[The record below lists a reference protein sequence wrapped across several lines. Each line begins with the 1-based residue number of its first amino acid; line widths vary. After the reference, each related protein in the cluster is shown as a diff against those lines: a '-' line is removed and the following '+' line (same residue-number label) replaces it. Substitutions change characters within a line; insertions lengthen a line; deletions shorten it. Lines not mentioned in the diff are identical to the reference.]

1 MMSKIKLETRR
12 PSRRFN
18 LVLILAAVVIAAIF
32 AAMFGS
38 GRGAAQELDKLN
50 RFVQTQAAARDAASR
65 KFREGR
71 DFVGEENWARAA
83 ERFRD
88 FLTDHPKDK
97 NLDAALYWLAFSLKK
112 QARYEEAG
120 RFLNRLLK
128 EFPRSNWA
136 DDARAMRVEIAPQ
149 LGDTKTVEEELTVVV
164 GNGSIHVVGKQAKT
178 GESADDEIKIVALQ
192 SLFQANPER
201 AFAYVTTLLKSGSTA
216 NKNLKEAALEMLRR
230 YPSKNALALLVDM
243 ARNEPDRELRVTAIH
258 TLGRT
263 NDAAAFGLLRELAT
277 SARDDETSKAAI
289 FAISRYDSAEAGAL
303 LSQLARGAQSREVRK
318 EAIFWLSRGGSDAT
332 VDELMGIYEADRD
345 AEVRKQITF
354 ALKRV
359 GTTRALTKLQ
369 EIARTT
375 GGDAKVRESA
385 IHWIGQRGDEPAVEF
400 LISLYDTERDEE
412 IKEKI
417 IFGLSRTNSKRALR
431 KLIDIA
437 RSDSSVELR
446 KQAVFWLGRSSDPEA
461 AKFLEGLL
469 N

>member
-1 MMSKIKLETRR
+1 MVRKIQIEIPRK
-12 PSRRFN
+12 SRRLN
-18 LVLILAAVVIAAIF
+18 LVLILAAAVIASML
-32 AAMFGS
+32 AAAFGS

-65 KFREGR
+65 KFVEGR
-71 DFVGEENWARAA
+71 DLIGEENWERAA

-88 FLTDHPKDK
+88 FLTDHPKNK

-112 QARYEEAG
+112 QAKYEEAG
-120 RFLNRLLK
+120 GYLNRLLK
-128 EFPRSNWA
+128 EFPRSNWT

-149 LGDTKTVEEELTVVV
+149 LGDTKTVEEALTVVV
-164 GNGSIHVVGKQAKT
+164 GNGGVHVVGNQAKT
-178 GESADDEIKIVALQ
+178 SESADDEIKIVALQ

-201 AFAYVTTLLKSGSTA
+201 AFAYVSTLLKSTSTA

-230 YPSKNALALLVDM
+230 YPSKEALALLVDV
-243 ARNEPDRELRVTAIH
+243 ARNEPDSELRVTAIH

-263 NDAAAFGLLRELAT
+263 NDAGAFGLLRELAT
-277 SARDDETSKAAI
+277 NTRDDEMSKAAI
-289 FAISRYDSAEAGAL
+289 FAISRYNNAEASAL
-303 LSQLARGAQSREVRK
+303 LSQLARNAQSREVRK
-318 EAIFWLSRGGSDAT
+318 EAIFWLSRDGSDAT
-332 VDELMGIYEADRD
+332 LDELIRIYEADRD

-354 ALKRV
+354 VLKRI
-359 GTTRALTKLQ
+359 GTPRSVAKLQ

-375 GGDAKVRESA
+375 SGDAEVRESA
-385 IHWIGQRGDEPAVEF
+385 IHWIGQRGDEQAVEF

-417 IFGLSRTNSKRALR
+417 IFGLSRTNSKRAVR

-437 RSDSSVELR
+437 RGGSSVELR
-446 KQAVFWLGRSSDPEA
+446 KQAVFWLGKSGDPEA
-461 AKFLEGLL
+461 AKFLESIL